1 LGKKKDRLKEL
12 EKEMARPDFWG
23 FPEQAAKI
31 SEEYSVLKKE
41 VEEFD
46 DLEVELGMIAE
57 SGTEADLDQYR
68 GKFREKE
75 MLVFLSGKYDRENA
89 ILTIH
94 SGAGG
99 FDAQDWGTML
109 LRMYERYAQKKG
121 FKFILLDESLG
132 EGNGP
137 EGRSGIKEATVLI
150 KGPMA
155 FGLLKKENGVHR
167 LVRMSPFSAK
177 QLRHTSFA
185 LVEILPEFP
194 KQHLKD
200 MVLNP
205 EDLKLDFYGA
215 SGPGGQ
221 YVNKRES
228 AVRVTHV
235 PTGISATCQVER
247 LQGQNKERAIE
258 LLKMKLF
265 NLMEETQSKELSKIK
280 GDRVSA
286 SWGNQIRSY
295 VLDPYKL
302 VKDTRTDMET
312 SNVQKVLNGELDE
325 FIEAE
330 IKLK

>member
-1 LGKKKDRLKEL
+1 
-12 EKEMARPDFWG
+12 MARPDFWG
-23 FPEQAAKI
+23 FPDQAAKI
-31 SEEYSVLKKE
+31 SEEYSDLKKE
-41 VEEFD
+41 VGELD
-46 DLEVELGMIAE
+46 DLEMELSMITE
-57 SGTEADLDQYR
+57 GGTEADLDQFKIKFK
-68 GKFREKE
+68 GKEI
-75 MLVFLSGKYDRENA
+75 LIFLNGKYDKENA

-99 FDAQDWGTML
+99 FDAQDWGAML
-109 LRMYERYAQKKG
+109 LRMYERYSQRKG
-121 FKFILLDESLG
+121 YKFFVLHESFG

-150 KGPMA
+150 KGPMI

-185 LVEILPEFP
+185 LVEVLPEFP
-194 KQHLKD
+194 KNHLKE

-205 EDLKLDFYGA
+205 EDLKLEFYGA

-228 AVRVTHV
+228 AVRVIHI

-265 NLMEETQSKELSKIK
+265 NLMEESQLKELSKIK

-302 VKDTRTDMET
+302 AKDLRTDVET
-312 SNVQKVLNGELDE
+312 SSVQDVLDGDLDE

-330 IKLK
+330 IKIK

>member
-1 LGKKKDRLKEL
+1 
-12 EKEMARPDFWG
+12 MARPDFWG
-23 FPEQAAKI
+23 LPEVAAKI
-31 SEEYSVLKKE
+31 SEDYASLKKE
-41 VEEFD
+41 VGELD
-46 DLEVELGMIAE
+46 DLEAELSMIAE
-57 SGTEADLDQYR
+57 GGTEADLEQLKN
-68 GKFREKE
+68 KFKEKE
-75 MLVFLSGKYDRENA
+75 IFIFLKGKYDKENA

-99 FDAQDWGTML
+99 FDAQDWGAML
-109 LRMYERYAQKKG
+109 LRMYERYCQRKN
-121 FKFILLDESLG
+121 FKFIVLHESFG

-137 EGRSGIKEATVLI
+137 EGRSGIKEVTVLI

-185 LVEILPEFP
+185 LVEVLPEFP
-194 KQHLKD
+194 KQHLKE
-200 MVLNP
+200 MVLKP
-205 EDLKLDFYGA
+205 EDLKLEFYGA

-228 AVRVTHV
+228 AVRVIHI
-235 PTGISATCQVER
+235 PTGVSATCQVER

-265 NLMEETQSKELSKIK
+265 NLMEELQLKELSNIK

-302 VKDTRTDMET
+302 AKDLRTDVET
-312 SNVQKVLNGELDE
+312 SGVNDVLDGDLDQ

-330 IKLK
+330 IKIK

>member
-1 LGKKKDRLKEL
+1 L
-12 EKEMARPDFWG
+12 EEEMARPDFWG
-23 FPEQAAKI
+23 FPDQAAKI
-31 SEEYSVLKKE
+31 SEEYSDLKKE
-41 VEEFD
+41 VGELD
-46 DLEVELGMIAE
+46 DLEMELSMITE
-57 SGTEADLDQYR
+57 GGTEADLDQFKIKFK
-68 GKFREKE
+68 GKEI
-75 MLVFLSGKYDRENA
+75 LIFLNGKYDKENA

-99 FDAQDWGTML
+99 FDAQDWGAML
-109 LRMYERYAQKKG
+109 LRMYERYSQRKG
-121 FKFILLDESLG
+121 YKFFVLHESFG

-150 KGPMA
+150 KGPMI

-185 LVEILPEFP
+185 LVEVLPEFP
-194 KQHLKD
+194 KNHLKE

-205 EDLKLDFYGA
+205 EDLKLEFYGA

-228 AVRVTHV
+228 AVRVIHI

-265 NLMEETQSKELSKIK
+265 NLMEESQLKELSKIK

-302 VKDTRTDMET
+302 AKDLRTDVET
-312 SNVQKVLNGELDE
+312 SSVQDVLDGDLDE

-330 IKLK
+330 IKIK

>member
-1 LGKKKDRLKEL
+1 L
-12 EKEMARPDFWG
+12 EEEMARPDFWG
-23 FPEQAAKI
+23 FPDQAAKI
-31 SEEYSVLKKE
+31 SEEYSDLKKE
-41 VEEFD
+41 VGELD
-46 DLEVELGMIAE
+46 DLETELSIITEG
-57 SGTEADLDQYR
+57 GTEADLDQFKIKFK
-68 GKFREKE
+68 GKEI
-75 MLVFLSGKYDRENA
+75 LIFLNGKYDKENA

-99 FDAQDWGTML
+99 FDAQDWGAML
-109 LRMYERYAQKKG
+109 LRMYERYCQRKG
-121 FKFILLDESLG
+121 YKFFVLHESFG

-150 KGPMA
+150 KGPMI

-185 LVEILPEFP
+185 LVEVLPEFP
-194 KQHLKD
+194 KNHLKE

-205 EDLKLDFYGA
+205 EDLRLEFYGS

-228 AVRVTHV
+228 AVRVIHI

-265 NLMEETQSKELSKIK
+265 NLMEESQLKELSKIK

-302 VKDTRTDMET
+302 AKDLRTDVET
-312 SNVQKVLNGELDE
+312 SSVQDVLDGDLDE

-330 IKLK
+330 IKIKQ

>member
-1 LGKKKDRLKEL
+1 
-12 EKEMARPDFWG
+12 MARPDFWG
-23 FPEQAAKI
+23 FPDQAAKI
-31 SEEYSVLKKE
+31 SEEYSDLKKE
-41 VEEFD
+41 VGELD
-46 DLEVELGMIAE
+46 DLETELSIITEG
-57 SGTEADLDQYR
+57 GTEADLDQFKIKFK
-68 GKFREKE
+68 GKEI
-75 MLVFLSGKYDRENA
+75 LIFLNGKYDKENA

-99 FDAQDWGTML
+99 FDAQDWGAML
-109 LRMYERYAQKKG
+109 LRMYERYCQRKG
-121 FKFILLDESLG
+121 YKFFVLHESFG

-150 KGPMA
+150 KGPMI

-185 LVEILPEFP
+185 LVEVLPEFP
-194 KQHLKD
+194 KNHLKE

-205 EDLKLDFYGA
+205 EDLRLEFYGS

-228 AVRVTHV
+228 AVRVIHI

-265 NLMEETQSKELSKIK
+265 NLMEESQLKELSKIK

-302 VKDTRTDMET
+302 AKDLRTDVET
-312 SNVQKVLNGELDE
+312 SSVQDVLDGDLDE

-330 IKLK
+330 IKIKQ

>member
-1 LGKKKDRLKEL
+1 
-12 EKEMARPDFWG
+12 MARPDFWG
-23 FPEQAAKI
+23 LPDVAAKI
-31 SEEYSVLKKE
+31 SEEYAGLKKE
-41 VEEFD
+41 VGELD
-46 DLEVELGMIAE
+46 DMEAELAMIAE
-57 SGTEADLDQYR
+57 GGTEADLEQFKV
-68 GKFREKE
+68 KFKEKE
-75 MLVFLSGKYDRENA
+75 ILIFLSGKYDSANA

-99 FDAQDWGTML
+99 FDAQDWGAML
-109 LRMYERYAQKKG
+109 LRMYERYCQRKN
-121 FKFILLDESLG
+121 FKFIVLNESSG

-150 KGPMA
+150 KGRMA
-155 FGLLKKENGVHR
+155 YGLLKREGGVHR

-185 LVEILPEFP
+185 LVEVLPEFP
-194 KQHLKD
+194 KHHLKD
-200 MVLNP
+200 MVLKP
-205 EDLKLDFYGA
+205 EDLKMDFYGA

-228 AVRVTHV
+228 AVRVTHI
-235 PTGISATCQVER
+235 PTGISASCQVER
-247 LQGQNKERAIE
+247 LQGQNKDRAME
-258 LLKMKLF
+258 LLKMRLF
-265 NLMEETQSKELSKIK
+265 HLMEESQLKEVSKIK

-302 VKDTRTDMET
+302 VKDSRTEVET
-312 SNVQKVLNGELDE
+312 SSVLDVLEGELDE

-330 IKLK
+330 IKIK